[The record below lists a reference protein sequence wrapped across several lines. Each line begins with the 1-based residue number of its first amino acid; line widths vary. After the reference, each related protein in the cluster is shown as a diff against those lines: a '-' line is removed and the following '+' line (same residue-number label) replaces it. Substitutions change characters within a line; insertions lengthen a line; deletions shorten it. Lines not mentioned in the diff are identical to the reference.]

1 MADLANLRINVD
13 SRAVREAI
21 SDLAGL
27 GREADNAGRS
37 SSNLATAMQTL
48 TKSLAALGIGAMVVE
63 MIKFG
68 AQFEKSIAEIS
79 TLVDTTIVSVDEL
92 SVAVRNQATAFGGD
106 VQTQAKALYQIISAG
121 ASDAAT
127 ANNILTTSNKLAVGG
142 VTDVATA
149 ADGLTSVLN
158 AYGDKV
164 AGATAVSDAMFIA
177 MKAGKTTIGELS
189 SSIGGVAPLAAQM
202 GISFDELAASTAA
215 LTKGG
220 VSTSVAMTGLR
231 AILATI
237 AKPSKEATDLAA
249 ELGIQ
254 FNSAGLKAKGLA
266 GFMEDLKQKT
276 GGNSDA
282 MATLFGGVEALVPA
296 LALAGKAGED
306 LAVIMGQMAAKSGA
320 SDEAFGKMAQ
330 TFDFQFA
337 KAIANINDRILSLG
351 LLIQS
356 TLLPVLTF
364 FNNNLSA
371 IENTLR
377 TLTFALGGAAAA
389 FFALKV
395 AMGVQAIVGFIVQV
409 YALVAGMGL
418 ANFAT
423 VAATFAI
430 NAFKAAL
437 ASTGIGI
444 VVVAIGALVGAM
456 YSLSA
461 AQAQARAETNAL
473 VGSLAG
479 LAAARAANYGTEL
492 AKAKEKVKELQK
504 ERDDLQA
511 EADRTDAA
519 RSARFGI
526 RPTDIKGG
534 TSASKEVADL
544 TKNIKE
550 QNAAIAN
557 SEVVYKLAN
566 EEAKKTAELAKQNG
580 GAVVASTNAEKDK
593 TKETA
598 KSTDAL
604 MDYYKGLV
612 ETGKYLGLTTEY
624 EIQAAKA
631 TADGRVEL
639 AAKIIMQGKANEAA
653 QLLIDNEKKR
663 QDFIK
668 GTLADLQ
675 FENSLIGMGVQE
687 REKAIAMRALENAKI
702 AEGTDAYKAYL
713 AAIEKSSNAKISSE
727 QDKRIAALREEITLM
742 GLSAEAATVQ
752 AAKYAAL
759 AAGLKEGTD
768 AYAQFLAKAAEEAGL
783 QKTVDGLQ
791 AIKDAMQEVK
801 DMTFDIDLEGVFGNV
816 GKAVGGLVNVY
827 DDFAERQKVL
837 ALAMSKDNKDEAG
850 RRMAQQKS
858 FRNEINLYGNLA
870 ASAKGFFKE
879 KSVGYKVMQAAETA
893 FRAFELVMA
902 AKSAAVKIGLV
913 ASTTGA
919 VVAGAA
925 TETAATAAAE
935 AAKTGTTLAG
945 TAARIVAKIAEGAAS
960 MFASL
965 GPLGF
970 AAVAAMVGVMA
981 SFGFSGGG
989 SRTPPKYNTGTGTV
1003 MGDPSAQSESL
1014 TKSIERLAEIDQLT
1028 MRYSAQMASSLKSI
1042 EANIGGLTSLLVRTG
1057 DISASGAGVKTGTS
1071 GIGDIN
1077 KTLGGLISQIPV
1089 LGTVFGGLLSAVGS
1103 VVNALFGTKT
1113 SIVGQGLS
1121 AVAQTMADIVSLGFE
1136 AQNFTNVQRKS
1147 RFLGVTVRTRYS
1159 TETTEASDEVNR
1171 QFTLIL
1177 KGFYDAISAAS
1188 NPLGLALNDVQERLN
1203 NFVVNIGQIDL
1214 QGLTGQEIQEKL
1226 TAVFGA
1232 AADSMAR
1239 AAITGLDD
1247 FQKVGEGYFETIVRV
1262 ASGVEQA
1269 QQFLRQLGVEA
1280 IAYTDILNKQ
1290 GDVTAEIIRQSVMLN
1305 DASAGIAGG
1314 FAEIIGNATGTG
1326 QELYDLVL
1334 TLRDLQQQISATGQ
1348 KAEYMTIAMISAA
1361 GGLDAFQSGL
1371 QSFYDD
1377 ILTDSERS
1385 AIELARLTAQFQS
1398 LGVAMPASREAFK
1411 TLIQSIDITTAA
1423 GQALYGSLIALTPAF
1438 VDLIE
1443 NTNAAGEQIELS
1455 NQRRELEIQLME
1467 AQGNAA
1473 GALAARRE
1481 LELAALDETLRS
1493 LQQQIWAAEDAR
1505 AASQAAEQAAKAAAD
1520 AAAKIATERTN
1531 LEIQLMEALGNSSDA
1546 LAARRALELAATDE
1560 SNRALLRQIY
1570 TAQDATKAAQEL
1582 ATAQAAQAA
1591 LARQRQDLEIQ
1602 LMDALGNSTG
1612 ALAAR
1617 RELELA
1623 GMDESLRALQR
1634 QIWAAE
1640 DARAASDAATE
1651 AAKLAAEEQARALEA
1666 ATALNRQRRELEI
1679 ELLEAQGFAVQAL
1692 AARRALELEGMDA
1705 SLRALQEQIYAA
1717 EAKAEEDAKAAKA
1730 AEDAANAMQKYQDAL
1745 ASVTQTVI
1753 DEINRLRGINASSS
1767 SVLLKAQF
1775 ATLTAQARTGNL
1787 DALGKLPE
1795 LSRSIEEATLGTAT
1809 SALEVARIRAWLAAS
1824 LSETLAVQTASNAQ
1838 VSTTGAGLTFDG
1850 NNTAS
1855 ANAEQTSGDLSNM
1868 GNMLYNAM
1876 YQVAK
1881 NTGKSYELLDRWDG
1895 DGLPDIREDASDY
1908 Y

>member
-306 LAVIMGQMAAKSGA
+306 LAVIMGQMAVKSGA

-337 KAIANINDRILSLG
+337 KAIANINNRILSLG
-351 LLIQS
+351 LLIQR

-371 IENTLR
+371 IENTLK

-418 ANFAT
+418 VNFAT
-423 VAATFAI
+423 VAATFAL
-430 NAFKAAL
+430 NAFKVAL
-437 ASTGIGI
+437 ASTGIGL
-444 VVVAIGALVGAM
+444 VVVAIGALVGAI
-456 YSLSA
+456 YSLA
-461 AQAQARAETNAL
+461 TAQSRAREETNGHIASLKALAQARSVDWAQKRGEMEIE
-473 VGSLAG
+473 
-479 LAAARAANYGTEL
+479 ARLMERDIRL
-492 AKAKEKVKELQK
+492 LKEKQSAQGA
-504 ERDDLQA
+504 RGQA
-511 EADRTDAA
+511 E
-519 RSARFGI
+519 
-526 RPTDIKGG
+526 
-534 TSASKEVADL
+534 
-544 TKNIKE
+544 
-550 QNAAIAN
+550 
-557 SEVVYKLAN
+557 
-566 EEAKKTAELAKQNG
+566 
-580 GAVVASTNAEKDK
+580 GAGYVASTVAAKQERLDALRIGIKEADVLKQQADAMAQIAVPAAAASAGIAATGNAAKKAEDPLKKYRDALIDMVEENKKVGMTPEQSKAFDVEKLAVAAAAEGYVDYAKKIRDVGAATAEKQARYNAEQ
-593 TKETA
+593 
-598 KSTDAL
+598 
-604 MDYYKGLV
+604 
-612 ETGKYLGLTTEY
+612 
-624 EIQAAKA
+624 I
-631 TADGRVEL
+631 ADGYLKE
-639 AAKIIMQGKANEAA
+639 AEAIGK
-653 QLLIDNEKKR
+653 
-663 QDFIK
+663 
-668 GTLADLQ
+668 T
-675 FENSLIGMGVQE
+675 
-687 REKAIAMRALENAKI
+687 
-702 AEGTDAYKAYL
+702 
-713 AAIEKSSNAKISSE
+713 AIELK
-727 QDKRIAALREEITLM
+727 QMEINQK
-742 GLSAEAATVQ
+742 AATV
-752 AAKYAAL
+752 
-759 AAGLKEGTD
+759 AAGPLRD
-768 AYAQFLAKAAEEAGL
+768 AIIANGAVLIANMKAVEDKKKADEDATKAADEYKKTLEAFNNL
-783 QKTVDGLQ
+783 KVD
-791 AIKDAMQEVK
+791 INFDALFG
-801 DMTFDIDLEGVFGNV
+801 DM
-816 GKAVGGLVNVY
+816 GKAMGGVVSVFDQMLDRQEKYNDLVKLGFK
-827 DDFAERQKVL
+827 DDATR
-837 ALAMSKDNKDEAG
+837 AA
-850 RRMAQQKS
+850 AQQ
-858 FRNEINLYGNLA
+858 RNARLQINQYANLVSA
-870 ASAKGFFKE
+870 AKGFFKQGTT
-879 KSVGYKVMQAAETA
+879 GYKAMEAAEKA
-893 FRAFELVMA
+893 FRLFELVMA

-913 ASTTGA
+913 AGTTGA

-981 SFGFSGGG
+981 AFGYSGGG

-1077 KTLGGLISQIPV
+1077 KTLGGLISKIPV

-1113 SIVGQGLS
+1113 SIIGQGLS

-1136 AQNFTNVQRKS
+1136 AENFTNVQRRS

-1188 NPLGLALNDVQERLN
+1188 NPLGLALNEVQERLN
-1203 NFVVNIGQIDL
+1203 GFVVNIGQIDL
-1214 QGLTGQEIQEKL
+1214 KGLTGQEIQEKL

-1247 FQKVGEGYFETIVRV
+1247 FQRVGEGYFETIVRV

-1443 NTNAAGEQIELS
+1443 NTNAAGEQIDLS

-1467 AQGNAA
+1467 AQGNAS
-1473 GALAARRE
+1473 GALAARRA
-1481 LELAALDETLRS
+1481 LELAAMNENLRA
-1493 LQQQIWAAEDAR
+1493 LQQQIWAAEDAN

-1520 AAAKIATERTN
+1520 AAAKISTERTN
-1531 LEIQLMEALGNSSDA
+1531 LEIQLMEALGNSSGA

-1717 EAKAEEDAKAAKA
+1717 QAKAEEDAKAAKA
-1730 AEDAANAMQKYQDAL
+1730 AEDAANAMQKYQDTL

-1767 SVLLKAQF
+1767 AVLLKAQF